1 LIQSA
6 LSRVSADEL
15 IIAIN
20 ISHYLALSRSS
31 RLDEVRSAARQ
42 MLSVLRG
49 IDAAGAAAAASAA
62 AFRQRASAT
71 TRLRRFIRRA
81 LV

>member
-1 LIQSA
+1 
-6 LSRVSADEL
+6 VSADEL

-62 AFRQRASAT
+62 AFRQASFCHHQTPAIYPPRT
-71 TRLRRFIRRA
+71 C
-81 LV
+81 